1 MKLGVNLSYQG
12 AAELA
17 VAAERLGYDV
27 ALAPEGYRSDA
38 ASVLGLVAGRTER
51 IALGSGVMQI
61 PARSPALAALT
72 AATLQSLSGGRFRL
86 GLGVSNPDVSEG
98 WYGVPF
104 AEPLGRT
111 REYVEIV
118 RQALTGDPVRYEG
131 RHYRLPSSGSGA
143 APLHVITEPAG
154 APVPVYLGAVG
165 PRNLALAG
173 EIADGWIGVFATPE
187 QVAESVGHI
196 AAGRER
202 AGRAGRAGQTGR
214 SPAGFDVMPCL
225 ATAIGEDTDACVDL
239 LRAHYAYL
247 MGIGAPERNF
257 YIALA
262 TRMGFGAAAAEVGRL
277 AAEGDRAGAARAVP
291 AGFVNRTALVGPVER
306 VAERMREYAEA
317 GVTTLGVMISAVAV
331 GLDERI
337 AVLERAMTALDLSGV
352 RED

>member
-51 IALGSGVMQI
+51 IALGSAVMQI

-104 AEPLGRT
+104 AQPLART

-118 RQALTGDPVRYEG
+118 RRALTGEPVRYEG

-165 PRNLALAG
+165 PGNLALAG
-173 EIADGWIGVFATPE
+173 EIADGWIGVFAAPE
-187 QVAESVGHI
+187 QVAESVAHI
-196 AAGRER
+196 EAGRAR
-202 AGRAGRAGQTGR
+202 AGR
-214 SPAGFDVMPCL
+214 PLAGFDVMPCL
-225 ATAIGEDTDACVDL
+225 ATAIGEDTDGCVDR

-262 TRMGFGAAAAEVGRL
+262 TRLGFGAQAAEVGRL
-277 AAEGDRAGAARAVP
+277 AGEGDRTGAAAAVP
-291 AGFVNRTALVGPVER
+291 AGFVELTALTGPVDR
-306 VAERMREYAEA
+306 VAARMRQYAEA
-317 GVTTLGVMISAVAV
+317 GVTTLGIMISSMA
-331 GLDERI
+331 GSTEERI
-337 AVLERAMTALDLSGV
+337 SVLEGAMAALDRSGV
-352 RED
+352 RG